1 MLVPQSC
8 MGRAGGLPWSLMS
21 TSQRKQ
27 DKCSP
32 AHQAVRRNTGCTVW
46 ASRTRAAAAKAAL
59 PPLLWPLVKAICA
72 QTIWKEFSQITVK
85 LMELEIPPLLD

>member
-1 MLVPQSC
+1 MLFPPSC
-8 MGRAGGLPWSLMS
+8 MGKAGGLPWWLMS

-32 AHQAVRRNTGCTVW
+32 AHQAVRRNTDCTVW
-46 ASRTRAAAAKAAL
+46 APRAHAAAAKAAL
-59 PPLLWPLVKAICA
+59 PPPLWPLVKAICA